1 MNQIDDR
8 LLDYILATLK
18 EVVDAVSDIY
28 QKQGVSEEQLNSLR
42 EQIRKLELEL
52 SQLREGDI
60 DRKVDK
66 GKAEVFGDFTK
77 TYIAPIVTAVLAAAI
92 TALYFGMQP

>member
-28 QKQGVSEEQLNSLR
+28 QKQGVSEEQLSNLR
-42 EQIRKLELEL
+42 NQIKKLELEL
-52 SQLREGDI
+52 CQLREGEI

-77 TYIAPIVTAVLAAAI
+77 TYVAPIVTAVLAAVI
-92 TALYFGMQP
+92 TALYFGM

>member
-28 QKQGVSEEQLNSLR
+28 QKQGVSEEQLGSLR
-42 EQIRKLELEL
+42 KQIEKLEQEICE
-52 SQLREGDI
+52 LREFEV

-77 TYIAPIVTAVLAAAI
+77 TYIAPIVTAVLAAVL
-92 TALYFGMQP
+92 TALYLGTG